1 MHTLKT
7 LKTQL
12 HHLKDITKGSPGGS
26 VVKNVP
32 ADAEDAGSTPD
43 PGGSHRLQGNWAHA
57 LQLWEPALWSP
68 EPSTPDPG
76 GSHTLQGDWACALQL
91 REPALWSLGAATGAG
106 TPGAGALH
114 QEKPEQ
120 CEACHHSYGAA
131 PALPN

>member
-43 PGGSHRLQGNWAHA
+43 PGGSHM
-57 LQLWEPALWSP
+57 
-68 EPSTPDPG
+68 
-76 GSHTLQGDWACALQL
+76 LQGDWACALQL